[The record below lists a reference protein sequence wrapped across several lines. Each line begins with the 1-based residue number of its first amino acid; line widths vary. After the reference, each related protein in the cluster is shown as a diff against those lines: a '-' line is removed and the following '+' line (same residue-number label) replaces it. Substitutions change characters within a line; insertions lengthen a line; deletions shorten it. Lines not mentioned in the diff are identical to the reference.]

1 MFTLDELQKII
12 GYTFKNAEFILNAVT
27 HSSYINEGILR
38 KDALSE
44 IQSGS
49 NNERLEFLGDAVLEL
64 VMSEHI
70 YKTYPE
76 LTEGEMTKLR
86 ASIVCEPTLS
96 KAARKLDLGSCIR
109 MGRGEEQTGGR
120 ERGSILADC
129 FESIA
134 GAIFVDGGFDSAK
147 SFILKTMDE
156 FILERRKNFMLADHK
171 TVLQEIIQRDSKEP
185 LEYTVIAEEGPAH
198 QRIFVV
204 ELCHS
209 GRKLSTGRGKSKK
222 EAEQHCAKQAIQ
234 VLGE

>member
-1 MFTLDELQKII
+1 
-12 GYTFKNAEFILNAVT
+12 
-27 HSSYINEGILR
+27 
-38 KDALSE
+38 
-44 IQSGS
+44 
-49 NNERLEFLGDAVLEL
+49 
-64 VMSEHI
+64 MSEHI

-96 KAARKLDLGSCIR
+96 KAARLLGLGACMR

-134 GAIFVDGGFDSAK
+134 GAIFLDGGLDKAK
-147 SFILKTMDE
+147 RFILSSLKEMVK
-156 FILERRKNFMLADHK
+156 ERRENFMMSDYK

-185 LEYTVIAEEGPAH
+185 LEYSVIAEEGPAH
-198 QRIFVV
+198 QRVFVV
-204 ELCHS
+204 ELRHL

-222 EAEQHCAKQAIQ
+222 EAEQHCAKQAIE